1 MRLTT
6 ALWLLL
12 DCGLAAMTIAILLW
26 PRGGTT
32 AATYATP
39 ALFVLGLVCVAR
51 HDRAAG
57 R

>member
-1 MRLTT
+1 VRLTT

-12 DCGLAAMTIAILLW
+12 DCGLAAMTIAIVLW
-26 PRGGTT
+26 PTGGTS

-39 ALFVLGLVCVAR
+39 ALVAVGLICVAR
-51 HDRAAG
+51 HDREQG